1 MKNQTA
7 SNRPLRAPR
16 DYAQAIVDA
25 HGDVARQREIF
36 QACPQEWRA
45 LVREQ
50 AKSAIAQAE
59 QRTAQLVAHRSLM
72 RRAAERDPAPLVPT
86 RSVTTLKKSSPE
98 VGRARLAE
106 LRAAIGKQEP
116 A

>member
-1 MKNQTA
+1 MQNQA
-7 SNRPLRAPR
+7 ARSRPLRHAR

-45 LVREQ
+45 LAREM
-50 AKSAIAQAE
+50 AKSAIALVE
-59 QRTAQLVAHRSLM
+59 QRTAQLIENRSLV

-86 RSVTTLKKSSPE
+86 RSVSTLTKSSPE

>member
-1 MKNQTA
+1 MTNQAA
-7 SNRPLRAPR
+7 SRPLRHAR

-25 HGDVARQREIF
+25 QGDVARQREIF
-36 QACPQEWRA
+36 AACPQHWRA
-45 LVREQ
+45 QVRDL
-50 AKSAIAQAE
+50 AKSAIALAE
-59 QRTAQLVAHRSLM
+59 QRTQQLIEHRRLI

-86 RSVTTLKKSSPE
+86 RSVTSLTKSSPE

-106 LRAAIGKQEP
+106 LRAAIGKKES

>member
-1 MKNQTA
+1 MKNQNA
-7 SNRPLRAPR
+7 HRPLRHAR

-45 LVREQ
+45 QAREL
-50 AKSAIAQAE
+50 AKSAIELAE
-59 QRTAQLVAHRSLM
+59 QRAAQLIKHRSLL

-86 RSVTTLKKSSPE
+86 RSVTTLTRSSPE
-98 VGRARLAE
+98 FGRARLAE
-106 LRAAIGKQEP
+106 LRAAIGKQES

>member
-1 MKNQTA
+1 MQNQTA
-7 SNRPLRAPR
+7 STRPLRRPR

-36 QACPQEWRA
+36 QACPQEWRSQA
-45 LVREQ
+45 REL

-86 RSVTTLKKSSPE
+86 RKVTTLTRSSPE

-106 LRAAIGKQEP
+106 LRAAIGKQES